1 MGICGNKQK
10 EETLSI
16 SSVFKDSIK
25 NMKNTPQKSEFFY
38 FTEKILNFRFYI
50 KLYND
55 NEKSTR
61 LITKQIGRNEKNI
74 FKVIKAIDQIEEREL
89 YYFSLNSLSL
99 QSPESNNI
107 FHINHNNLKNNSEN
121 TNIKNISNDDLRVSL
136 INSFKI
142 LCKYK
147 KRKINKI
154 LLIGPPNNIRWL
166 MWYSYSK
173 NKYFQIEN
181 KIDINNSQIY
191 NYLINSNLNPEIE
204 KKINN
209 DLINTLPNVKYFKN
223 PNWIK
228 SLFNLLK
235 AYSIYD
241 KEIGYKNG
249 MNNIAANILIVSDCN
264 EIESFQFLR
273 FFYSNYYGLSF
284 RDFFK
289 ENSPKL
295 HFYSYLIME
304 LIKQRISPIYETIS
318 KLQIDNELWLNKL
331 IISIFEVLFDF
342 CIIIRLY
349 DCMISLGINFLI
361 NFILALLKNYQNKII
376 NFKDKSSFL
385 HFFSK
390 KIKFKNDNDILIY
403 RERIIKLSL
412 GFNISQETIKIILN
426 NYNNEMKLKNN
437 NDLIYEI
444 IQNKNDKNF
453 EVEMMNFIDKEINGS
468 KEKLMYD
475 ENTENNKVKI
485 KKNKNNG
492 FQNKNDNND
501 ENENNENNNFNDYE
515 EINTNKKKKTLNEL
529 ILFNTISND
538 IEDENKISLNQNES
552 FNFDIDKENNTYRN
566 KLFDNNNDNKI
577 IKGTF
582 VKNDENENKNQFEE
596 EEIEETQLNEII
608 NKKWKKNE
616 IENKIKEVNKENG
629 IQIQKDEIKYN
640 QIKVENEKENE
651 KEEKKEK
658 EKKKDKEKE
667 KEKEESDEDSIIPI
681 DISSNEQ

>member
-1 MGICGNKQK
+1 
-10 EETLSI
+10 
-16 SSVFKDSIK
+16 
-25 NMKNTPQKSEFFY
+25 
-38 FTEKILNFRFYI
+38 
-50 KLYND
+50 
-55 NEKSTR
+55 
-61 LITKQIGRNEKNI
+61 
-74 FKVIKAIDQIEEREL
+74 
-89 YYFSLNSLSL
+89 
-99 QSPESNNI
+99 
-107 FHINHNNLKNNSEN
+107 
-121 TNIKNISNDDLRVSL
+121 
-136 INSFKI
+136 
-142 LCKYK
+142 
-147 KRKINKI
+147 
-154 LLIGPPNNIRWL
+154 
-166 MWYSYSK
+166 
-173 NKYFQIEN
+173 
-181 KIDINNSQIY
+181 
-191 NYLINSNLNPEIE
+191 
-204 KKINN
+204 
-209 DLINTLPNVKYFKN
+209 
-223 PNWIK
+223 
-228 SLFNLLK
+228 
-235 AYSIYD
+235 
-241 KEIGYKNG
+241 
-249 MNNIAANILIVSDCN
+249 
-264 EIESFQFLR
+264 
-273 FFYSNYYGLSF
+273 
-284 RDFFK
+284 
-289 ENSPKL
+289 
-295 HFYSYLIME
+295 ME

-501 ENENNENNNFNDYE
+501 ENENNENNNFNDYD

-538 IEDENKISLNQNES
+538 IEDENKLSLNQNES